1 MLCPGGNQRMP
12 RLLQLLDSGRIDP
25 KNLTTHRFRF
35 PDIEWAFQVMSTK
48 EDNVI
53 KPLIDF
59 E

>member
-1 MLCPGGNQRMP
+1 MP